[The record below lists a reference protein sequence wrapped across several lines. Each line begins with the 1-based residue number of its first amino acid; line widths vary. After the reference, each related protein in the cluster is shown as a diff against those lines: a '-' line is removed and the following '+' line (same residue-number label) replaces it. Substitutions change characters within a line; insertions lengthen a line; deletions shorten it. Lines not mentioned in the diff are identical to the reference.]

1 MCQERTY
8 NAAFYTSAVLP
19 FFIVLLVKE
28 GLKVILF
35 LICLL
40 NERTRRSTAIQYFQR
55 NVLVLPLTAVF
66 GFKFFL
72 EYFVNA
78 EADSARLLVM
88 DVLLEDAPQLVI
100 NVMFMMLIQSTGS
113 AINQV
118 SLFFT
123 LAMTLSALGNLAWRL
138 VTLVRATKRDFG
150 GGKGGG
156 DGMEEDKDTS
166 GGVIVLEEGVAAR
179 LERRVNEHANQLQE
193 LRRRVTKLEEK

>member
-1 MCQERTY
+1 
-8 NAAFYTSAVLP
+8 
-19 FFIVLLVKE
+19 
-28 GLKVILF
+28 
-35 LICLL
+35 
-40 NERTRRSTAIQYFQR
+40 
-55 NVLVLPLTAVF
+55 
-66 GFKFFL
+66 
-72 EYFVNA
+72 
-78 EADSARLLVM
+78 M

-113 AINQV
+113 VINQV

-156 DGMEEDKDTS
+156 DGMEDEKDTS

-193 LRRRVTKLEEK
+193 LHREFPELRQRVTHIEKSLKIV

>member
-1 MCQERTY
+1 MIIVTANDVNPGFSGR
-8 NAAFYTSAVLP
+8 SDWSD
-19 FFIVLLVKE
+19 FFHVV
-28 GLKVILF
+28 G
-35 LICLL
+35 
-40 NERTRRSTAIQYFQR
+40 
-55 NVLVLPLTAVF
+55 
-66 GFKFFL
+66 
-72 EYFVNA
+72 
-78 EADSARLLVM
+78 M

-156 DGMEEDKDTS
+156 MGW
-166 GGVIVLEEGVAAR
+166 
-179 LERRVNEHANQLQE
+179 RRIRIPPGE
-193 LRRRVTKLEEK
+193 